1 MIRLNSG
8 GFWTAHSKIYGGSR
22 SIWTQYVTGLAVHH
36 NEIHGMWD
44 ADGHSGP
51 SNLVSPMPLRDPT
64 IIISS
69 RHGFSHEAHGQ
80 NNNV

>member
-1 MIRLNSG
+1 MIRLNLG

-22 SIWTQYVTGLAVHH
+22 SIWTQFETALAVHH

-51 SNLVSPMPLRDPT
+51 SNLVSPKPLRETP
-64 IIISS
+64 
-69 RHGFSHEAHGQ
+69 R
-80 NNNV
+80 

>member
-1 MIRLNSG
+1 MTESLAVFGSNQAEFG
-8 GFWTAHSKIYGGSR
+8 GCWAAHSKIYGGSR

-51 SNLVSPMPLRDPT
+51 SNLVSPKPLRETP
-64 IIISS
+64 
-69 RHGFSHEAHGQ
+69 R
-80 NNNV
+80 